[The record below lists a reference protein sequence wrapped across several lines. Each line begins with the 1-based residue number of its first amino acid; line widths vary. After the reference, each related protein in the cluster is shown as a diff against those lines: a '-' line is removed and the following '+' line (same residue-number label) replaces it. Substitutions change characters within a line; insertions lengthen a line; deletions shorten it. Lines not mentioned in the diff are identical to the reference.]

1 MTDYEFEKAKV
12 LKKKI
17 EEVEEILSDLSVS
30 YPIFKV
36 YGDPGDGVT
45 DYLFDIDTEAFNTL
59 LDHYTNKLEVL
70 KKEFEELCS

>member
-17 EEVEEILSDLSVS
+17 EDAKDILSDLSVE
-30 YPIFKV
+30 YPMLKV

-45 DYLFDIDTEAFNTL
+45 DYLFDIDTEAFNCL
-59 LDHYTNKLEVL
+59 LDHYTNRLEKLKE
-70 KKEFEELCS
+70 EFEEL

>member
-17 EEVEEILSDLSVS
+17 EETKDILGDLSVD
-30 YPIFKV
+30 YPAFKI

-45 DYLFDIDTEAFNTL
+45 DYLFDIDTEAFNCI
-59 LDHYTNKLEVL
+59 LDHYTNKLERL
-70 KKEFEELCS
+70 KKEFEEL

>member
-17 EEVEEILSDLSVS
+17 EDTKDILGDLSVE
-30 YPIFKV
+30 YPMFKV

-45 DYLFDIDTEAFNTL
+45 DYLFDIDTEAFNCI
-59 LDHYTNKLEVL
+59 LDHYTNKLDKL
-70 KKEFEELCS
+70 KKEFEEL